1 MSRIGDHHPWRSEL
15 RATLTLAWP
24 LAGSQLA
31 QIAMQTTDVIMI
43 GWLGPEALAA
53 AALGSGLIFLPFVVC
68 LGLAFATQPMIA
80 QAVGRRHAMVRDVR
94 RSVRQGL
101 WAIVALAAPMLAA
114 LWESAA
120 LLGAL
125 GQDPAIAA
133 AAESYVRAMIWG
145 IVPMLWFM
153 VLRGFAAALGR
164 PNAGLWVTLI
174 VVVTN
179 AFGNWILIFGN
190 LGAPALGIVGAGMS
204 SAVSGWLSFALM
216 LAYIQRDRRTR
227 RFALLGRFWRPD
239 WSRFCEIFRL
249 GLPIGSTLTL
259 EVGLFVAAVM
269 LMGLIG
275 ADALAAHQIA
285 IQVASITFMVPLGLA
300 QAATIRVG
308 MFVGAGDAEGV
319 RRAGWTAAALAGA
332 FMAIMALGMW
342 TLPRLVVSIFVELA
356 NPDNAPVVELAV
368 AILAVAALFQIFD
381 GLQAVGQG
389 ALRGLKDTR
398 VPMLIAAFGYWG
410 VGFPTSVVLGFA
422 VGLEGVGIW
431 LGLAL
436 GLAAVAGLALTRF
449 ARRDRLLLA
458 GQGALTS
465 PA

>member
-1 MSRIGDHHPWRSEL
+1 MSTIGDHHPWRNEL
-15 RATLTLAWP
+15 RATLTLALP

-31 QIAMQTTDVIMI
+31 QIAMQATDVIMI
-43 GWLGPEALAA
+43 GWLGPGALAA
-53 AALGSGLIFLPFVVC
+53 AALGSGLVFVPFVVC

-80 QAVGRRHAMVRDVR
+80 QAVGRRRAVVRDVR
-94 RSVRQGL
+94 RTTRQGL
-101 WAIVALAAPMLAA
+101 WAIAALATPMLAA

-120 LLGAL
+120 ILSVI
-125 GQDPAIAA
+125 GQDPSIAA

-145 IVPMLWFM
+145 IIPMLWFM

-179 AFGNWILIFGN
+179 AFGNWVLIFGN
-190 LGAPALGIVGAGMS
+190 LGAPALGLVGAGLS
-204 SAVSGWLSFALM
+204 SAVSGWLSFALI
-216 LAYIQRDRRTR
+216 LGYIHRDRRMR
-227 RFALLGRFWRPD
+227 RFALLGRLWRPD
-239 WSRFCEIFRL
+239 WPRFREIFRL
-249 GLPIGSTLTL
+249 GVPIGSTLTL
-259 EVGLFVAAVM
+259 EVGLFVGAVM

-275 ADALAAHQIA
+275 AEALAAHQIA

-308 MFVGAGDAEGV
+308 FFVGAGDADGV
-319 RRAGWTAAALAGA
+319 RRAGWTAAALAAA
-332 FMAIMALGMW
+332 FMAAMALCMW
-342 TLPRLVVSIFVELA
+342 TLPGVVVSIFIELS
-356 NPDNAPVVELAV
+356 NPENAPVVDLAV
-368 AILAVAALFQIFD
+368 AFLAIAALFQIFD

-398 VPMLIAAFGYWG
+398 VPMLIAALGYWG
-410 VGFPTSVVLGFA
+410 IGFPASVLLGFA

-436 GLAAVAGLALTRF
+436 GLAVVAGLALTRF
-449 ARRDRLLLA
+449 ARRDALLLA
-458 GQGALTS
+458 GRDALTS

>member
-1 MSRIGDHHPWRSEL
+1 MSTIGDHHPWHSEL
-15 RATLTLAWP
+15 RATLTLALP

-43 GWLGPEALAA
+43 GWLGPSALAA
-53 AALGSGLIFLPFVVC
+53 AALGSGLVFVPFVVC

-80 QAVGRRHAMVRDVR
+80 QAVGRRRAMVRDVR

-101 WAIVALAAPMLAA
+101 WTIVALATPMLAA

-120 LLGAL
+120 ILGAL

-133 AAESYVRAMIWG
+133 AAESYVRAMVWG

-153 VLRGFAAALGR
+153 VLRGFAAALDR

-179 AFGNWILIFGN
+179 VFGNWVLIFGN
-190 LGAPALGIVGAGMS
+190 LGAPALGLVGAGLS
-204 SAVSGWLSFALM
+204 SAISGWLSVALM
-216 LAYIQRDRRTR
+216 LGYIHRDRRLR

-239 WSRFCEIFRL
+239 WPRFLEIFRL

-275 ADALAAHQIA
+275 ADELAAHQIA
-285 IQVASITFMVPLGLA
+285 IQAASITFMAPLGLA

-319 RRAGWTAAALAGA
+319 RRAGWTATALAGT
-332 FMAIMALGMW
+332 FMAMMALGMW
-342 TLPRLVVSIFVELA
+342 TLPRVIVSIFIVLD
-356 NPDNAPVVELAV
+356 NPDNARVVEFAV
-368 AILAVAALFQIFD
+368 AFLAIAALFQIFD

-398 VPMLIAAFGYWG
+398 VPMLIAAFGYWA
-410 VGFPTSVVLGFA
+410 VGFPTSALLGFA
-422 VGLEGVGIW
+422 VGLDGVGIW

-436 GLAAVAGLALTRF
+436 GLAVVAGLALVRF
-449 ARRDRLLLA
+449 ARRERFQLA
-458 GQGALTS
+458 AQGALTS